1 MKYLIPIVLS
11 LCLLTIGNAQEREDE
26 NCQCKNCRKAE
37 IDKRIKD
44 RAAEE
49 ARRRRERIHNRKFQP
64 RIVLNFH
71 RPIAD
76 RNGRVIH
83 YHYHFNRWSTGYPRY
98 RRFYRDVYRTRPPA
112 YRTYRDRSR
121 PAFDSGRKVWYD
133 GLRTRTD
140 RPQYR
145 R

>member
-1 MKYLIPIVLS
+1 MRYVIAIVLS
-11 LCLLTIGNAQEREDE
+11 LSMLSIGNAREEED
-26 NCQCKNCRKAE
+26 CNCRECVKDQ
-37 IDKRIKD
+37 INQRIKD

-49 ARRRRERIHNRKFQP
+49 ARRRRERIHNRKLQP
-64 RIVLNFH
+64 RVILNFH
-71 RPIAD
+71 RPLAD

-83 YHYHFNRWSTGYPRY
+83 YHYHFDRWRTGYPRY
-98 RRFYRDVYRTRPPA
+98 RRLYRGIYGRRPPS
-112 YRTYRDRSR
+112 YRTYRERSR
-121 PAFDSGRKVWYD
+121 PVVDNDRKVWYD

>member
-1 MKYLIPIVLS
+1 MRYVIPIMLS
-11 LCLLTIGNAQEREDE
+11 LSMLSMGNAREEE
-26 NCQCKNCRKAE
+26 NCDCEVCLKDQINQ
-37 IDKRIKD
+37 RIKD

-49 ARRRRERIHNRKFQP
+49 ARRRRERIHNRKLQP

-71 RPIAD
+71 RPLAD

-83 YHYHFNRWSTGYPRY
+83 YHYHFDRWNTGYSRY
-98 RRFYRDVYRTRPPA
+98 RRFYRRVYRTRPPS
-112 YRTYRDRSR
+112 YRIYRDRTR
-121 PAFDSGRKVWYD
+121 LPVDNDRKVWYD

-140 RPQYR
+140 RPQNR